1 MEPER
6 KIEKLL
12 RAYAQ
17 KRRANAGGP
26 LIPHPV
32 TRRLLQDE
40 AARRASPPDAEDD
53 SVSLWQ
59 LFRQQWA
66 FLLGFALVIF
76 FAAAMLL
83 PAISTAKH
91 KVQSIAAVSDL
102 KQIGAAAQLA
112 AEQNNGQL
120 PASLDALTNGFV
132 AGKILTDPVSGKK
145 FVYVAGGENLDDLS
159 NNAVLAY
166 SPGDENGCAVLFADG
181 RVEYARGAQ
190 LAGLTNQESLPVAL
204 AESVTG
210 EEINSVSAPTAIAM
224 AKALAPTNTGTTILA
239 ANSVENQREPA
250 VVNGSGKMGFALNSP
265 VASPPPIAADRRLAP
280 ATGLLQ
286 TNAAQFAE
294 TAFLQMRLALK
305 PTASFQDSLAIS
317 NRAPVLENFQMR
329 QSGADLAVVDSD
341 GSTYRGSLQFGN
353 GTNRGAVGG
362 EMEAPAAR
370 RFFFRVA
377 GTNLTLKQNVV
388 FTGNLLVISNATA
401 GLPQSLSLASGLV
414 ASPRSALTNQLP
426 WPDLRIEGMAVIAG
440 TNAIPVSAAPL
451 PR

>member
-6 KIEKLL
+6 KIEKML

-17 KRRANAGGP
+17 KRRADAGGP
-26 LIPHPV
+26 LSPHPA
-32 TRRLLQDE
+32 TRRLLQAE
-40 AARRASPPDAEDD
+40 AARRAPEAEDD

-66 FLLGFALVIF
+66 FLLGFALVVF

-91 KVQSIAAVSDL
+91 KVQSIAAMSDL
-102 KQIGAAAQLA
+102 KQIGAAVQLA

-120 PASLDALTNGFV
+120 PASLDALTNGFL

-145 FVYVAGGENLDDLS
+145 FVYAAGGENLDDLS

-190 LAGLTNQESLPVAL
+190 LAGLTNQESFPVAS

-210 EEINSVSAPTAIAM
+210 EEINSASAPTAIAM

-294 TAFLQMRLALK
+294 TASLQMRLALK

-329 QSGADLAVVDSD
+329 Q
-341 GSTYRGSLQFGN
+341 N
-353 GTNRGAVGG
+353 GTNLTVVDGDGSIYNGSLDFVRGNVSFSAT
-362 EMEAPAAR
+362 
-370 RFFFRVA
+370 
-377 GTNLTLKQNVV
+377 GTNLTLRQNVV
-388 FTGNLLVISNATA
+388 FSGSLVANASA
-401 GLPQSLSLASGLV
+401 SAELAQSLSANTIESPQV
-414 ASPRSALTNQLP
+414 APTNLP
-426 WPDLRIEGMAVIAG
+426 WADLRVEGTAVIG
-440 TNAIPVSAAPL
+440 TNSISVVAAPAAGH
-451 PR
+451 